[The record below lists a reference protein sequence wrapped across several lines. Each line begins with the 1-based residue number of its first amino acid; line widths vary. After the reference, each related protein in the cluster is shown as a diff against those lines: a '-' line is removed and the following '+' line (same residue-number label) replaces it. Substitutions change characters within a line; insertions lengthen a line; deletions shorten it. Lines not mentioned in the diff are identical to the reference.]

1 MVRKGLLRLS
11 PCPASSEGRVLV
23 SPPHSPV
30 GWLLLS
36 DEESEALGG
45 PGRTCLGLQ
54 NFEKQAAPPL
64 ASAQHPVPSTTEL
77 GKPSCCPPPRS
88 IPASLQEP
96 DPQ

>member
-23 SPPHSPV
+23 SPPHSLV

-45 PGRTCLGLQ
+45 PGLTCPGPQ
-54 NFEKQAAPPL
+54 NFVNQAAPPL
-64 ASAQHPVPSTTEL
+64 ASTQHHREGEAVLLSAT
-77 GKPSCCPPPRS
+77 
-88 IPASLQEP
+88 QEHP
-96 DPQ
+96 GISARA

>member
-45 PGRTCLGLQ
+45 PGPTCLGLQ

-64 ASAQHPVPSTTEL
+64 ASAQHHRVGEAVLLPTTQEHPSI
-77 GKPSCCPPPRS
+77 SAR
-88 IPASLQEP
+88 A
-96 DPQ
+96 

>member
-1 MVRKGLLRLS
+1 MVRKGLPRLS
-11 PCPASSEGRVLV
+11 PCPASSEGRVLA

-30 GWLLLS
+30 GRLPLS
-36 DEESEALGG
+36 GEESEALAG
-45 PGRTCLGLQ
+45 PGLTWGCRTLTARRL
-54 NFEKQAAPPL
+54 PPWP
-64 ASAQHPVPSTTEL
+64 APSTTEL